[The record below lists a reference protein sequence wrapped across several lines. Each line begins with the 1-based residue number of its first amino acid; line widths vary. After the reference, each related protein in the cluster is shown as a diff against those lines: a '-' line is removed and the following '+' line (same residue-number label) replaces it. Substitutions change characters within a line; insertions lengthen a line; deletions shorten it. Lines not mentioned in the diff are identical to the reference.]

1 MAYDMKNI
9 CVQYIFVYTL

>member
-1 MAYDMKNI
+1 MAYDMKYI